1 MGPYLPIFPPSWRSR
16 ETYSQVSDMHKKA
29 SQDVNAF
36 THMAYPDGA
45 GVPLDVAW
53 LTGIIA
59 LGFVPKEIVIS
70 PDEKT
75 LYVSHENGREISVV
89 DVETSSVVS
98 CIKGAGAGDITLS
111 PDGSRLYTAGYN
123 KCFVINTLTREVIRV
138 IPSGSVNRIVCSL
151 DGRFIYLSFQYA
163 PGGLIRQIETEHY
176 SVVNDFDLGTLSN
189 ASLALGVS
197 PGNDRVYASALVDGI
212 GTTAVSAIGT
222 ISYLQHDILGFTDPR
237 SLAVSSDGTHLYVG
251 GIDEVYVVDA
261 TTCRM
266 FYREKIGAQGYPVS
280 IIGITPDDRYVY
292 AVYTCN
298 FDVYRI
304 DTVKGTVS
312 CVAFFPSMG
321 GSVLNG
327 AGTRLYSTHTD
338 MNWIS
343 IYTL

>member
-1 MGPYLPIFPPSWRSR
+1 
-16 ETYSQVSDMHKKA
+16 
-29 SQDVNAF
+29 
-36 THMAYPDGA
+36 MADPDGA
-45 GVPLDVAW
+45 GVPLDLAW
-53 LTGIIA
+53 LTGIIP
-59 LGFVPKEIVIS
+59 LGFVPKEIVVS

-89 DVETSSVVS
+89 DVGTSSVVS

-111 PDGSRLYTAGYN
+111 PDGRWLYTAGYN
-123 KCFVINTLTREVIRV
+123 KCFVISTLTHEVIRV
-138 IPSGSVNRIVCSL
+138 IPSSSVNRIVCSP

-163 PGGLIRQIETEHY
+163 LEGMIRQIETQHY

-189 ASLALGVS
+189 ASLVLGVS
-197 PGNDRVYASALVDGI
+197 PGNDRIYASALADGI
-212 GTTAVSAIGT
+212 GTTAICAIGT
-222 ISYLQHDILGFTDPR
+222 INYLQHDIPGFTDPR
-237 SLAVSSDGTHLYVG
+237 SLAISSSGAHLYVG

-266 FYREKIGAQGYPVS
+266 FYREKIGAQGYPVT

-321 GSVLNG
+321 GSVLNR
-327 AGTRLYSTHTD
+327 AGTHLYSTHTD

-343 IYTL
+343 IYKL